1 MYEMTIGQDLSCYAT
16 IQVPKDTP
24 LTREALTEI
33 VDEILE
39 NCEWQGEEV
48 LFEEDWSTTCAARIV
63 SVLDEDGNHL
73 VEDMAID
80 PSPYD
85 AGQVLQSWLR
95 GYGPTLAAVINS
107 AAEARL
113 IDKPVIEVHRG
124 RFETP
129 NGEVIDVDFAARK
142 GATREEKGLAFF
154 EALARIGTVNYVAI
168 GDARCTLEE
177 ACHE

>member
-1 MYEMTIGQDLSCYAT
+1 MYEVTIGQDMSCYAT
-16 IQVPKDTP
+16 IRVPENTP
-24 LTREALTEI
+24 LTRESLGKI
-33 VDEILE
+33 VEHVLSHA
-39 NCEWQGEEV
+39 EWQGEEV
-48 LFEEDWSTTCAARIV
+48 LFDEDWSSTCATRIV

-85 AGQVLQSWLR
+85 AGQTLMSWLR
-95 GYGPTLAAVINS
+95 GYGPTLQAVINS

-154 EALARIGTVNYVAI
+154 EALARIGTVDYVAI
-168 GDARCTLEE
+168 GEV
-177 ACHE
+177 HHGV